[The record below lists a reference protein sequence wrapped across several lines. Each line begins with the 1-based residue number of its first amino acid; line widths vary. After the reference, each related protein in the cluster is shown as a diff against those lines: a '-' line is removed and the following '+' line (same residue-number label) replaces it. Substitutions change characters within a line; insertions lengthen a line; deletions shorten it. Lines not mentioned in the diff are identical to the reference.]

1 MTINSLFPSRKAN
14 GFSLIELIVVLIIL
28 SILAAFA
35 IPAYNNYIEKTDLAD
50 AKQKLIA
57 LKQSIETEK
66 LGNPHIKTADAFT
79 SSWNKL
85 KPDVKKYRLLHT
97 INDKNLYLQ
106 AVPTNPNYKYGL
118 WMDWNNSVYRCR
130 GLSDQVLTAKA
141 GSCES
146 F

>member
-1 MTINSLFPSRKAN
+1 MTINSLFPSHKAN

-57 LKQSIETEK
+57 LKQSVETEK
-66 LGNPHIKTADAFT
+66 LGNPHITTADAFT
-79 SSWNKL
+79 SSWNK
-85 KPDVKKYRLLHT
+85 LLHT

-106 AVPTNPNYKYGL
+106 AVPTNPSYKYGL